1 MKKRGLGMACSL
13 TPSGPRGGGD
23 LSQAFI
29 RLKHDGTY
37 DLLVGAAE
45 IGQGCKTT
53 LCQIAA
59 EALDVPIE
67 AISYHNS
74 STDTSPYD
82 HGTFA
87 LRITFMNGN
96 AVLSAASDLKGKIRN
111 FAAKALGS
119 DPGDI
124 EVSGDGAYARGSGKV
139 LGMADLATA
148 ATKSGEYL
156 VGIGT
161 YLGCET
167 QEPEPETGKMT
178 YQASVSYSAV
188 IAEVEV
194 DTGTGVVEV
203 LKLAHGC
210 ENGKVINP
218 LMLKGQVHGMTMMG
232 LGFALTENAYP
243 YYPAMDFPVDNLADY
258 VLTSAADSPQENL
271 FGYVEVLHPN
281 GPYGAK
287 GMCDSCEIAPAIVS
301 AIHDAIGVW
310 INDLPVTPE
319 RILRALESHD
329 TLEKMK
335 PDTNQKNK
343 KSNSFS

>member
-1 MKKRGLGMACSL
+1 
-13 TPSGPRGGGD
+13 
-23 LSQAFI
+23 LSQALV

-37 DLLVGAAE
+37 DLLLGAAE

-74 STDTSPYD
+74 STDTNPYD

-96 AVLSAASDLKGKIRN
+96 AVLSAVSDLMAKIRN
-111 FAAKALGS
+111 FAAKQLGS
-119 DPGDI
+119 DPREI
-124 EVSGDGAYARGSGKV
+124 EVTGDGAYARDSGKA

-148 ATKSGEYL
+148 ATKGGEYL
-156 VGIGT
+156 VGTGT

-178 YQASVSYSAV
+178 YQACVSYSAA

-194 DTGTGVVEV
+194 DTETGVVEM
-203 LKLAHGC
+203 LKLVHGC

-218 LMLKGQVHGMTMMG
+218 VMLKGQVHGMTMMG
-232 LGFALTENAYP
+232 TGFALTENAHP
-243 YYPAMDFPVDNLADY
+243 YYPSMDFAVDNLADY
-258 VLTSAADSPQENL
+258 VITLAADSPRTV
-271 FGYVEVLHPN
+271 FGYVEVLHPD

-287 GMCDSCEIAPAIVS
+287 GMCDSCEIAPAVVA
-301 AIHDAIGVW
+301 AIHDAIGIW
-310 INDLPVTPE
+310 MKDLPVTPE
-319 RILRALESHD
+319 RILRALEGEQGSEGRSH
-329 TLEKMK
+329 ER
-335 PDTNQKNK
+335 Q
-343 KSNSFS
+343 